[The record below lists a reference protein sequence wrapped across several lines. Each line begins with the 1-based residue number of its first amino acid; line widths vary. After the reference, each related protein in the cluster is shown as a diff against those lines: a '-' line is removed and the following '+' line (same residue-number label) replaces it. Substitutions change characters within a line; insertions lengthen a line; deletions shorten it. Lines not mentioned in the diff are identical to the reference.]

1 MVDYD
6 RRKLIASNHT
16 FTHILNFALREV
28 LGDHVDQKGSIVLP
42 ENLRFDFS
50 HGKPVKPEEL
60 KKIESIVNEQIK
72 DEMDVFAKEV
82 YPDPVRVVAIG
93 RKVEDLL
100 SDPQSEEWL
109 SISAELCGGTHISNT
124 REAKAFALLSE
135 EGIAKGI
142 RRVTTVTLDYALKAA
157 ELASSLGQ
165 EANEASKTEGSLL
178 EQKVRS
184 LNGRVESLP
193 IPTAKKAELKVKLSV
208 LQAFHLS

>member
-1 MVDYD
+1 
-6 RRKLIASNHT
+6 
-16 FTHILNFALREV
+16 
-28 LGDHVDQKGSIVLP
+28 
-42 ENLRFDFS
+42 
-50 HGKPVKPEEL
+50 
-60 KKIESIVNEQIK
+60 
-72 DEMDVFAKEV
+72 MDVFAKEV

-124 REAKAFALLSE
+124 REAKGFALLSE

-178 EQKVRS
+178 EQNQVMKS
-184 LNGRVESLP
+184 
-193 IPTAKKAELKVKLSV
+193 KKKIAEENIQSYKSCW
-208 LQAFHLS
+208 